1 MPDMPGHSGQHR
13 SQRARVYWML
23 EVGVP
28 HQRPNRRYA
37 VFCGKP
43 VQPGDGVDVDRVSRP
58 R

>member
-1 MPDMPGHSGQHR
+1 
-13 SQRARVYWML
+13 ML